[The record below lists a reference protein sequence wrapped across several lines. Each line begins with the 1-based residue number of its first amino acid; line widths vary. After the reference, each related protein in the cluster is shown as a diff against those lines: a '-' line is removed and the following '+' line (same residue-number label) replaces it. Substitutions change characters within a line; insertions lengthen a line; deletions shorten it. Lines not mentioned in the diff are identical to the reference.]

1 MVESDN
7 VDKRLLAMMTIH
19 DYFIQLSHQQT
30 TIHSLFPIIHSS
42 QVLFPS
48 ISYSQHLVEDDNT
61 LDIYDSLPSIVRA
74 LSTSIKQ
81 LVYTS
86 HTQIVAYA
94 LSFIYHAIQQGLLYA
109 VDCIDLVVYHLPSST
124 RTVDLSFII

>member
-1 MVESDN
+1 MKTMSDFISVAEGITPSAVYSESYDWAEEYAD
-7 VDKRLLAMMTIH
+7 VYEEAA
-19 DYFIQLSHQQT
+19 
-30 TIHSLFPIIHSS
+30 
-42 QVLFPS
+42 
-48 ISYSQHLVEDDNT
+48 SQHT

-124 RTVDLSFII
+124 RTVNLSFII